1 MADPNLGVLLFIPYR
16 HMEQRIIAAL
26 NRAGYPVTAAQAH
39 IFQRIN
45 DEGSRLV
52 ELAEAASTTKQNAG
66 FLVDQLEKQGYVE
79 RVPDPRDARARL
91 VRITARGREAVAVA
105 AGVEAAIEREW
116 REHLGADETEQL
128 RAALLRLRQIT
139 DPYA

>member
-26 NRAGYPVTAAQAH
+26 NASGYPITAAQAH
-39 IFQRIN
+39 VSQRIG
-45 DEGSRLV
+45 DAGSRLG

-79 RVPDPRDARARL
+79 RAPDPGDARARL
-91 VRITARGREAVAVA
+91 IRTTARGREAVAA
-105 AGVEAAIEREW
+105 AAEVEAAIEREW
-116 REHLGADETEQL
+116 REHLGAEGTERL
-128 RAALLRLRQIT
+128 RAALLKLREIT

>member
-26 NRAGYPVTAAQAH
+26 NASGYPITAAQAH
-39 IFQRIN
+39 VFQRIG
-45 DEGSRLV
+45 DAGSRLV

-79 RVPDPRDARARL
+79 RAPDPRDARARL
-91 VRITARGREAVAVA
+91 IRITARGREAVAA
-105 AGVEAAIEREW
+105 AAEVEAAIEREW
-116 REHLGADETEQL
+116 REHLGAEGTERL
-128 RAALLRLRQIT
+128 RAALLKLREIT